1 MKIRFRTNISWKASF
16 ALTLTM
22 SLLLAL
28 SPAVVAQQAVKVR
41 VDFKET
47 VLKNGLRVI
56 TAEDHRAPVISLA
69 LTYKVGAANE
79 RPGRTGFAHLFEH
92 IMFRGTKNVK
102 GEDYMNLI
110 FNNGGSINA
119 STGTDVT
126 FYFAAVPANQL
137 ELPLFLEADRLRGL
151 VITQDVLD
159 TESNVVQEER
169 RLRIDNQ
176 PYGKSRWVLN
186 GLLYDNF
193 PYQHDPIGSIEDLKA
208 AKVADVQQF
217 FNTYYAPNNLVLVLV
232 GDFKTDEAVAKVRK
246 YFEDIPRQPDPPAVD
261 LSEPEQK
268 AERRTAVEDA
278 LARAPQV
285 SLGFKASR
293 GNTPDL
299 YALQI
304 LSAALGGG
312 RSSRL
317 YQKLVKE
324 REIVNDISCSVD
336 ERAGPGALYIT
347 ATLRPDKKTE
357 ETEAAIYEEIERIR
371 PEPLSDLE
379 LEKAK
384 NATTL
389 AFISKI
395 QTSLFRA
402 IFISLYAG
410 YFNDPNLINT
420 WLDKTDAVT
429 KEDVARVV
437 EKYLRPTNRT
447 VVITMPKAKAA
458 STGTSGQ

>member
-1 MKIRFRTNISWKASF
+1 M
-16 ALTLTM
+16 
-22 SLLLAL
+22 
-28 SPAVVAQQAVKVR
+28 
-41 VDFKET
+41 
-47 VLKNGLRVI
+47 LKNGLRVI
-56 TAEDHRAPVISLA
+56 TAEDHQAPVVSLA
-69 LTYKVGAANE
+69 LTYNVGGANE
-79 RPGRTGFAHLFEH
+79 RKGRGEFAHLFEH
-92 IMFRGTKNVK
+92 LMFQGTQNVGP
-102 GEDYMNLI
+102 GEYSNLI
-110 FNNGGSINA
+110 LNNGGIANA
-119 STGTDVT
+119 TTGDDRTA
-126 FYFAAVPANQL
+126 YFETLPANQL

-151 VITQDVLD
+151 SVTEGRLD
-159 TESNVVQEER
+159 KERNVVQEER
-169 RLRIDNQ
+169 RMRVLNQ
-176 PYGKSRWVLN
+176 PYGRSDEVLTEM
-186 GLLYDNF
+186 LYDNF
-193 PYQHDPIGSIEDLKA
+193 AYKHGGMDSMEDINA
-208 AKVADVQQF
+208 ASLEEIKEF
-217 FNTYYAPNNLVLVLV
+217 FKTYYAPNNAVLVLV
-232 GDFKTDEAVAKVRK
+232 GDFKTDEAVALVKK

-268 AERRTAVEDA
+268 AERRTTVEDA

-336 ERAGPGALYIT
+336 ERSGPSALYIT

-357 ETEAAIYEEIERIR
+357 ETEAAIYEEIERVR
-371 PEPLSDLE
+371 REPLSDLE
-379 LEKAK
+379 IEKAK

-458 STGTSGQ
+458 STGTAGQ